1 MTPVV
6 QKKKNADFEDLF
18 ADEGEILSEVPE
30 ELKAPVPVASTSDA
44 MPASA
49 RRQAKFDELLA
60 FMKPRLGKTSKK
72 LPLIRTSAWSD
83 LFSLA
88 TTKEQMEAVVELMP
102 QWQAAGRVFRDSN
115 SELFIRRCEQL
126 DCPQLALTVFGN
138 YAKYNMPLT
147 LTGAN
152 QLLHSL
158 HLDHP
163 IETLVTAAALYPV
176 YGLPPAGTVLTSASL
191 LAAAY
196 VRVHEQKDA
205 ARKAQ
210 LEARNTLLELRT
222 GLEAL
227 IAKHGSLKK
236 IRKRMDSRNRE
247 SAWTLWSL
255 DKVDK
260 ALVST
265 TGEGLSKRPKVSLE
279 ATMVSNHIS
288 F

>member
-6 QKKKNADFEDLF
+6 QKKKIADFEDLF

-30 ELKAPVPVASTSDA
+30 ELKTPLPVASTSDA

-60 FMKPRLGKTSKK
+60 FMKPRLGKTPSKK

-88 TTKEQMEAVVELMP
+88 TTKEQMEAIVELMP
-102 QWQAAGRVFRDSN
+102 QWQATGRVFKDSN

-126 DCPQLALTVFGN
+126 DCPQLALTVFGD

-158 HLDHP
+158 HLNHP

-205 ARKAQ
+205 ARKEQ
-210 LEARNTLLELRT
+210 PEGRNTLLELRT
-222 GLEAL
+222 GLDAL
-227 IAKHGSLKK
+227 IGKHGSLKK

-247 SAWTLWSL
+247 SVWTRWSL

-260 ALVST
+260 ALVLT
-265 TGEGLSKRPKVSLE
+265 TGEGLSKHRKVSPE
-279 ATMVSNHIS
+279 AAMV
-288 F
+288 

>member
-6 QKKKNADFEDLF
+6 QKKKIADFEDLF

-30 ELKAPVPVASTSDA
+30 ELKTPLPVASTSDA

-60 FMKPRLGKTSKK
+60 FMKPRLGKTPSKK

-88 TTKEQMEAVVELMP
+88 TTKEQMEAIVELMP
-102 QWQAAGRVFRDSN
+102 QWQATGRVFKDSN

-126 DCPQLALTVFGN
+126 DCPQLALTVFGD

-158 HLDHP
+158 HLNHP

-205 ARKAQ
+205 ARKEQ
-210 LEARNTLLELRT
+210 PEGRNTLLELRT
-222 GLEAL
+222 GLDAL
-227 IAKHGSLKK
+227 IGKHGSLKN

-247 SAWTLWSL
+247 SVWTRWSL

-260 ALVST
+260 ALVLT
-265 TGEGLSKRPKVSLE
+265 TGEGLSKHRKVSPE
-279 ATMVSNHIS
+279 AAMV
-288 F
+288 

>member
-1 MTPVV
+1 L
-6 QKKKNADFEDLF
+6 FEDLF

-30 ELKAPVPVASTSDA
+30 DLKTPVPVASTSDA
-44 MPASA
+44 IPASA
-49 RRQAKFDELLA
+49 RRQAKFDELLV
-60 FMKPRLGKTSKK
+60 FMKPRLGKTPSKK
-72 LPLIRTSAWSD
+72 LPLIRTGAWSD

-102 QWQAAGRVFRDSN
+102 QWQASGRVFKDSN

-126 DCPQLALTVFGN
+126 DCPQLALAVFGD
-138 YAKYNMPLT
+138 YARYNMPLT

-158 HLDHP
+158 HLNHP

-176 YGLPPAGTVLTSASL
+176 YGLPPAGTVVTSASL

-205 ARKAQ
+205 AQKEQ
-210 LEARNTLLELRT
+210 PEPRNTLLELRT
-222 GLEAL
+222 GLDAL
-227 IAKHGSLKK
+227 ISKHGSLKK

-247 SAWTLWSL
+247 CVWTRWSL

-260 ALVST
+260 ALALT
-265 TGEGLSKRPKVSLE
+265 TGQGLSKHRKVSPE
-279 ATMVSNHIS
+279 AAAV
-288 F
+288 